1 MDIIDA
7 LLDNLGVIQFVGAHP
22 DTAAFSRTNFH
33 KLYVRAFE
41 DSADG
46 EPFVVVA
53 IGGDINH
60 TFLVSSADQLWACQE
75 EFGVNGIRT
84 VYRLP
89 QKLWEEIGPKLTS
102 VVELGKVSA

>member
-7 LLDNLGVIQFVGAHP
+7 LLDKLGVTQFVGTHP
-22 DTAAFSRTNFH
+22 DTAAFSRVNFH
-33 KLYVRAFE
+33 RTYDRAFE
-41 DSADG
+41 GSTDE

-53 IGGDINH
+53 IGGDVNH
-60 TFLVSSADQLWACQE
+60 TFLVSSVDQLWACQE
-75 EFGVNGIRT
+75 ELGVNGIRT

-89 QKLWEEIGPKLTS
+89 QKLWEEIGPKITS